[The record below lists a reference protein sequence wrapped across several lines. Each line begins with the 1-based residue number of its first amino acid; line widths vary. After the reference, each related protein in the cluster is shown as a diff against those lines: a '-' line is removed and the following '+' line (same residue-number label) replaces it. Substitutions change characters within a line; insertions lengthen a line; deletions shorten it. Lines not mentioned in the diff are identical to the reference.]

1 MIAMYPKLSII
12 SKAVLVVGIFIST
25 GTANLIGNANAA
37 ELPPVV
43 ENISLPDN
51 FSMCGEPFPLEDRH
65 VREMLDREF
74 TISVWDRAQV
84 FMWLKRAGRFFPHI
98 ESELSRAGLPDDLKY
113 LAVAESALIPYIRSR
128 AGAVGLWQF
137 MPGTGQKYGL
147 EKKYGLDER
156 REFEQATAAAIKYLK
171 FLYEEFGSW
180 YLALGAYNCGEKC
193 IADAMEEQKVGTYF
207 RLNLPLETERFVYR
221 IAAIKLILERPERYG
236 YRIAA
241 SDIYP
246 PLAADVRKVSLR
258 NAIHFTDAAQALG
271 TDYKMLKEL
280 NPHIIGSR
288 LPAGE
293 YILKVPAGKG
303 AELSST
309 LEKLSAEAA
318 KNAPSVE
325 SYYVVRRGDT
335 LSKIAERKGVSVRS
349 LKQLNRIRGD
359 VIQVGQRLRLR

>member
-1 MIAMYPKLSII
+1 MCTKLSII
-12 SKAVLVVGIFIST
+12 SKVVIVIAIFISAGTLNPT
-25 GTANLIGNANAA
+25 GNVDAA

-43 ENISLPDN
+43 ENVPLPDS
-51 FSMCGEPFPLEDRH
+51 FSMCGEPFPLQDQH

-84 FMWLKRAGRFFPHI
+84 FMWLKRAGRYFPHI

-137 MPGTGQKYGL
+137 MPGTGQRYGL

-156 REFEQATAAAIKYLK
+156 REFEQATTAAIKYLK
-171 FLYEEFGSW
+171 SLYEEFGSW

-193 IADAMEEQKVGTYF
+193 ISDALEEQKVATYF

-221 IAAIKLILERPERYG
+221 IAAIKLILERPEKYG

-246 PLAADVRKVSLR
+246 PLAADVRKVNLR
-258 NAIHFTDAAQALG
+258 QAIHFTDAAQALG

-280 NPHIIGSR
+280 NPHIIGSH
-288 LPAGE
+288 LPSGE
-293 YILKVPAGKG
+293 FILKVPAGKG
-303 AELSST
+303 AELASI
-309 LEKLSAEAA
+309 LEKLSAESASKSRRA
-318 KNAPSVE
+318 E
-325 SYYVVRRGDT
+325 SHYVVRRGDT
-335 LSKIAERKGVSVRS
+335 LSKIAERNGVSVGH
-349 LKQLNRIRGD
+349 LKRLNKIRGD
-359 VIQVGQRLRLR
+359 IIQVGQRLRLQ